1 MLNGF
6 EDYGSKYGAWTKNPD
21 MEYVKDFRP
30 HWTNLSTEGE
40 LVILNGR
47 IFVPENCREKTLK
60 NLHMG
65 HQGIT
70 RTLQNARQAVYWHG
84 ITKDVEQICMKCE
97 KCQKYKPSL
106 QKETLMSEEL
116 PQRPFDSVSA
126 DLFYIGGKVYMVY
139 ADRLSGY
146 PLVTMWEK
154 DPTCNQV
161 VNKLRKYFSLFG
173 KPIRFTSDGVHS
185 LLEKI

>member
-1 MLNGF
+1 
-6 EDYGSKYGAWTKNPD
+6 
-21 MEYVKDFRP
+21 
-30 HWTNLSTEGE
+30 
-40 LVILNGR
+40 
-47 IFVPENCREKTLK
+47 
-60 NLHMG
+60 
-65 HQGIT
+65 
-70 RTLQNARQAVYWHG
+70 
-84 ITKDVEQICMKCE
+84 
-97 KCQKYKPSL
+97 
-106 QKETLMSEEL
+106 MSEEL

-173 KPIRFTSDGVHS
+173 KPIRFKSLGGYN
-185 LLEKI
+185 LLEEI

>member
-1 MLNGF
+1 
-6 EDYGSKYGAWTKNPD
+6 
-21 MEYVKDFRP
+21 
-30 HWTNLSTEGE
+30 
-40 LVILNGR
+40 
-47 IFVPENCREKTLK
+47 
-60 NLHMG
+60 MG

-84 ITKDVEQICMKCE
+84 IAKDVEQICLRCE

-106 QKETLMSEEL
+106 QKETLMTEEL

-146 PLVTMWEK
+146 PLVTKWEK
-154 DPTCNQV
+154 DRTFNQV
-161 VNKLRKYFSLFG
+161 VNKLRKYF
-173 KPIRFTSDGVHS
+173 
-185 LLEKI
+185 